1 MVCIAPGAFSMHLKQ
16 VRLCVEYPLG
26 AFEVKKIARMILKL
40 KSIFKGEYK
49 SK

>member
-1 MVCIAPGAFSMHLKQ
+1 MHIKQ

-26 AFEVKKIARMILKL
+26 AFEEVKVKKIVRMILKP
-40 KSIFKGEYK
+40 KSIFRGEYK